1 MPFPKFFFSS
11 SSDNLTSAAP
21 NKDVQAAPVGAGMAE
36 PLEDHYI
43 SHQHLLKWIEETQQK
58 LPAATPLIRREA
70 FLADP
75 LLKGTIYPYLKN
87 VLLQNFTVQTKDNK
101 LYSESINEITDY
113 LETLNL
119 MQVFREDFLNFA
131 ILDGHSYRRMDP
143 DNKGNV
149 VRLEKIEPS
158 SVTMYNDPWD
168 SSIVAYH
175 QRARVKT
182 SWSTYGTTTDVDS
195 WFIPYG
201 NDLSDVNAT
210 YIQDRDVGNDPR
222 VYDLFDTYK
231 TKYGISDITNLRIA
245 SAERIIAMHNSER
258 LVTTNYDECRDI
270 SNPAPIDGVLLA
282 IWLKRLLLVNAPNL
296 IFIVLSPFIHL
307 KMGILKETKDLAG
320 NPIIL
325 SSLPK
330 KPAPGSPNHTV
341 ELANYMAFENS
352 LKESMK
358 TLLKCLKEGG
368 VYATGPDQELK
379 PVESSRSVSFQLIK
393 GLIDQLNEEIGLAFG
408 FPMALVLATGTELA
422 SSRNILQIFNS
433 VHAGER
439 TEYEAVANKLINR
452 MFAERSW
459 QGTTIE
465 NEKEVTVTYS
475 FEDIKARFV
484 LDTPDTAE
492 LLQEAQTFKTKAETL
507 TQIKGL
513 GAGREDLQALGEE
526 YGFGLL
532 GLDDYD
538 TQGNTGGLF
547 EAGEPAQI
555 NAILKSCLCDILRE
569 EGVISASPTAPSGF
583 NEKRVTKQLKDA
595 YEEARNTLDLL
606 FEGQ

>member
-11 SSDNLTSAAP
+11 SSDNITSATLT
-21 NKDVQAAPVGAGMAE
+21 KDIQAAPVGAGMAE

-43 SHQHLLKWIEETQQK
+43 SHHHMLKWIEETQQK

-70 FLADP
+70 FSADP

-87 VLLQNFTVQTKDNK
+87 VLLQNFTIQTKDNK
-101 LYSESINEITDY
+101 LYSAAINEITDY

-143 DNKGNV
+143 DTQGNV

-158 SVTMYNDPWD
+158 SVEMYNDPWD

-195 WFIPYG
+195 WFIPFG

-210 YIQDRDVGNDPR
+210 YIQDRDVGNDQR
-222 VYDLFDTYK
+222 VYDLFESYK

-270 SNPAPIDGVLLA
+270 SNPAPIDSVLLA

-330 KPAPGSPNHTV
+330 KPAPGSPNHAV
-341 ELANYMAFENS
+341 ELANYMAFENA

-452 MFAERSW
+452 MFEGKTW

-465 NEKEVTVTYS
+465 NEKEITVTYS
-475 FEDIKARFV
+475 FDEIKARFV
-484 LDTPDTAE
+484 LDTPDTAD

-513 GAGREDLQALGEE
+513 GAGRDDLQALGEE

-538 TQGNTGGLF
+538 TQGNTDGLF
-547 EAGEPAQI
+547 EAGGPAKI
-555 NAILKSCLCDILRE
+555 NAILKSCLCDILQE
-569 EGVISASPTAPSGF
+569 EGVISVSPTAPSGF

-595 YEEARNTLDLL
+595 YEEARNTLDVL